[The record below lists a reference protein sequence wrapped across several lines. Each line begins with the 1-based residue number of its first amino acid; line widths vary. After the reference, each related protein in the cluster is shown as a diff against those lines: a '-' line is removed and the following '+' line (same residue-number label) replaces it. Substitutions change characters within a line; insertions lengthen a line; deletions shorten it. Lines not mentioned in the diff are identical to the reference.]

1 MTHPLRLLGP
11 ATGLAARLGRYAAA
25 GLLALCFGAHAAERE
40 SSWWQR
46 VAGGSV
52 AGSGTIKTESRNV
65 SGFQAIVLGMPAKLV
80 LRQGSKEGIELRA
93 DDNLLALFETRVV
106 DRAGVPTLEIRTRDG
121 ASYST
126 RTQPVVTVDL
136 IKLGALAVA
145 GSGDVSADALKTPA
159 LKVSI
164 SGSGDIR
171 VGKLE
176 IDNVLE
182 VKVTGAGDIRFG
194 GRAGKVGVAIS
205 GSGNVD
211 TGGLEADDVEVSIA
225 GSGDANVYAR
235 KTLAVSIAGSGDV
248 TYSGAA
254 TPKTSIA
261 GSGTV
266 KKK

>member
-1 MTHPLRLLGP
+1 MTQVFRIGAGAARFAL
-11 ATGLAARLGRYAAA
+11 AGLAA
-25 GLLALCFGAHAAERE
+25 LLFLVSAHAAERE

-65 SGFQAIVLGMPAKLV
+65 AGFQAIVLAVPAKLV
-80 LRQGSKEGIELRA
+80 LRQGTKEGVELRA
-93 DDNLLALFETRVV
+93 DDNLLGLFETRVV
-106 DRAGVPTLEIRTRDG
+106 DRAGVPTLEIRSRDG

-126 RTQPVVTVDL
+126 RNQPVVTVDL

-145 GSGDVSADALKTPA
+145 GSGDVSADALKSTA
-159 LKVSI
+159 LKVAI

-171 VGKLE
+171 VGKLDVDG
-176 IDNVLE
+176 IE
-182 VKVTGAGDIRFG
+182 VKVTGAGDVRFG
-194 GRAGKVGVAIS
+194 GRAGKLGIAIS

-211 TGGLEADDVEVSIA
+211 TGALETDDVEVSIA
-225 GSGDANVYAR
+225 GSGDANVNAR